1 MAVVTINPGESIE
14 SALRRFKRKVMTEE
28 IIKDAKKHAFFMP
41 PGQKAKLKSA
51 LARKRNKKKGLLTND
66 DGIHSNGLLTL
77 ERALH
82 EVGDVFVVA
91 PATEMSGASHSLTLA
106 RPLRIR
112 QIDERHWTVD
122 GTPTDCVTLALH
134 KILNEE
140 QLPHVCAS
148 GINHGGNLGDDAT
161 YSGTVAGALEAT
173 ILGVPGLAVS
183 LVARENFD
191 FTEAARFAV
200 LAVNKILSEGLPEG
214 TLLNM
219 NVPLGDIK
227 GVRGTRQGIKNARPV
242 ISEHID
248 PRGKPYFWIGEQ
260 YFRSKAEDGTDYRA
274 IEEGYVSITPLKS
287 DMTDHGVLTQLE
299 SWSYLASSEVLQG

>member
-1 MAVVTINPGESIE
+1 MKISTPAGF
-14 SALRRFKRKVMTEE
+14 AMTR
-28 IIKDAKKHAFFMP
+28 I
-41 PGQKAKLKSA
+41 
-51 LARKRNKKKGLLTND
+51 LLTND
-66 DGIHSNGLLTL
+66 DGIQSNGLIKL
-77 ERALH
+77 EEALR
-82 EVGDVFVVA
+82 EVGDVYVVA
-91 PATEMSGASHSLTLA
+91 PAAEMSGASHSLTLA

-122 GTPTDCVTLALH
+122 GTPTDCITLALN
-134 KILNEE
+134 KILPAEE
-140 QLPHVCAS
+140 MPDICAS

-173 ILGVPGLAVS
+173 ILGVPGLAFS

-191 FTEAARFAV
+191 FREPAQFAV
-200 LAVNKILSEGLPEG
+200 TAVQKVLTEGLPEG
-214 TLLNM
+214 TLLNI
-219 NVPLGDIK
+219 NFPARDIK
-227 GVRGTRQGIKNARPV
+227 GVKVTRQGIKNARPV

-248 PRGKPYFWIGEQ
+248 PRGKPYFWIGEE

-299 SWSYLASSEVLQG
+299 SWNYLSSSEVLQS